1 MPWFQGLSELFVA
14 LPLPKLLLVGSL
26 DRLDA
31 TLEAGHMQG
40 RFRLEL
46 VAHAGHN
53 VHEDRPEEVAEA
65 LGRFLLQLKQQE
77 VAFKKIMEERAAGF
91 AAFF

>member
-1 MPWFQGLSELFVA
+1 MA
-14 LPLPKLLLVGSL
+14 LPLPKLLIVGSL

-46 VAHAGHN
+46 VAHVGHYI
-53 VHEDRPEEVAEA
+53 HEDLPEKVAEA
-65 LGRFLLQLKQQE
+65 IGQFLLRLKQQE
-77 VAFKKIMEERAAGF
+77 EAFARLMSSPKRQRLE
-91 AAFF
+91 